1 MPVLAGKIKTMGFP
15 QIIGHEPQKEFLR
28 NSVRK
33 NRISHA
39 YLFSGPEGVGK
50 KLVAIGFAKLINC
63 SEGGTENL
71 DCECTSCAKTE
82 KGLNPDVL
90 VFGYPNEKTIKVDH
104 VRQDIERLIHL
115 APYENPYKVFIIDG
129 AQRMN
134 FNAQN
139 AFLKTLEEPPPN
151 SVIILITTLADL
163 LMPTIRSRCQS
174 VVFQPLEAGQVR
186 KFLEE
191 EKPGQN
197 DPELV
202 SKISGGSIS
211 RALGTD
217 EEYLRKRIEY
227 IDCVMAVDAKKPLT
241 LFDSVERI
249 QKDIK
254 SGGPEELKTVF
265 DILSTWL
272 RDSVILK
279 TCGKKEEIVN
289 TDLIEQLNEYSEKR
303 NVPELLVKFTALEE
317 TMARISENN
326 ANVEISLENL
336 LLRLAL

>member
-1 MPVLAGKIKTMGFP
+1 MGFP
-15 QIIGHEPQKEFLR
+15 QITGHEPQKEFLR
-28 NSVRK
+28 NSVRR
-33 NRISHA
+33 NRIAHA

-63 SEGGTENL
+63 SRDGTEDL
-71 DCECTSCAKTE
+71 DCECVSCAKTE

-90 VFGYPNEKTIKVDH
+90 VFGYPDEKTIKVDH

-115 APYENPYKVFIIDG
+115 APYENPYKVFIVDG

-174 VVFQPLEAGQVR
+174 VVFQPLETGQVR
-186 KFLEE
+186 EVLEK
-191 EKPGQN
+191 EKPGEN

-202 SKISGGSIS
+202 SRISGGSIS
-211 RALGTD
+211 RALNTD
-217 EEYLRKRIEY
+217 EEYFRKRTEY
-227 IDCVMAVDAKKPLT
+227 VDCVMAVDPGKPLT
-241 LFDSVERI
+241 LFDSVEKI

-254 SGGPEELKTVF
+254 GKGPEELKTVF

-272 RDSVILK
+272 RDSVLLK
-279 TCGKKEEIVN
+279 TSGETGEIVN
-289 TDLIEQLNEYSEKR
+289 IDLLERLSEYSAKR
-303 NVPELLVKFTALEE
+303 DVPELLGKFAALEE
-317 TMARISENN
+317 AMARISENN
-326 ANVEISLENL
+326 ANVEVSLENL
-336 LLRLAL
+336 LLRLSR

>member
-1 MPVLAGKIKTMGFP
+1 MGFP
-15 QIIGHEPQKEFLR
+15 QIIGHEPQKEFLQ

-63 SEGGTENL
+63 AEGGTENL
-71 DCECTSCAKTE
+71 DCECVSCAKIE
-82 KGLNPDVL
+82 KSLNPDVL
-90 VFGYPNEKTIKVDH
+90 VFGYPGEKTIKVGH

-115 APYENPYKVFIIDG
+115 APYENPYKVFIIDD

-174 VVFQPLEAGQVR
+174 VVFQPLETKEVER
-186 KFLEE
+186 FLEK
-191 EKPGQN
+191 EKPGN
-197 DPELV
+197 NNPELV
-202 SKISGGSIS
+202 SRISGGSIS
-211 RALGTD
+211 RALNTD
-217 EEYLRKRIEY
+217 EEYLRKRTEY
-227 IDCVMAVDAKKPLT
+227 IGCVMAVDGKKPLT
-241 LFDSVERI
+241 LFDSVEKI

-254 SGGPEELKTVF
+254 GKGPEELKTVF

-272 RDSVILK
+272 RDSVVMK
-279 TCGKKEEIVN
+279 TSGKKEEIVN
-289 TDLIEQLNEYSEKR
+289 TDLIEQLSEYSEER
-303 NVPELLVKFTALEE
+303 DVSELLGKFTALEE

-326 ANVEISLENL
+326 VNVEVSLENL
-336 LLRLAL
+336 LLRLSQ

>member
-1 MPVLAGKIKTMGFP
+1 MGFP
-15 QIIGHEPQKEFLR
+15 QIIGHEPQKEFLQ

-63 SEGGTENL
+63 AEGGTENL
-71 DCECTSCAKTE
+71 DCECVSCAKIE

-90 VFGYPNEKTIKVDH
+90 VFGYPGEKTIKVGH

-115 APYENPYKVFIIDG
+115 APYENPYKVFIIDD

-174 VVFQPLEAGQVR
+174 VVFQPLETKEVER
-186 KFLEE
+186 FLEK
-191 EKPGQN
+191 EKPGN
-197 DPELV
+197 NNPELV
-202 SKISGGSIS
+202 SRISGGSIS
-211 RALGTD
+211 RALNTD
-217 EEYLRKRIEY
+217 EEYLRKRTEY
-227 IDCVMAVDAKKPLT
+227 IGCVMAVDGKKPLT
-241 LFDSVERI
+241 LFDSVEKI

-254 SGGPEELKTVF
+254 GKGPEELKTVF

-272 RDSVILK
+272 RDSVVMK
-279 TCGKKEEIVN
+279 TSGKKEEIVN
-289 TDLIEQLNEYSEKR
+289 TDLLEQLSKYSEKR
-303 NVPELLVKFTALEE
+303 DMSELLGKFAALEE

-326 ANVEISLENL
+326 VNVEVSLENL
-336 LLRLAL
+336 LLRLSQ

>member
-1 MPVLAGKIKTMGFP
+1 MGFP

-33 NRISHA
+33 SRISHA

-63 SEGGTENL
+63 VEDGAENL
-71 DCECTSCAKTE
+71 DCECTSCVKTE

-90 VFGYPNEKTIKVDH
+90 VFGYPGEKMIKVDH
-104 VRQDIERLIHL
+104 IRQDIERLIHL

-174 VVFQPLEAGQVR
+174 VVFQPLETGQV
-186 KFLEE
+186 KSFLEKE
-191 EKPGQN
+191 NLGN
-197 DPELV
+197 DNSELV
-202 SKISGGSIS
+202 SRISGGSIS
-211 RALGTD
+211 RALNTD
-217 EEYLRKRIEY
+217 EDYLRKRTEY
-227 IDCVMAVDAKKPLT
+227 IGCVMDVDRRKPLT
-241 LFDSVERI
+241 LFDSVEKI

-254 SGGPEELKTVF
+254 NGGPEELKTVF
-265 DILSTWL
+265 DIFSTWL
-272 RDSVILK
+272 RDSVIMK
-279 TCGKKEEIVN
+279 TSGEKEEIVN
-289 TDLIEQLNEYSEKR
+289 NDLIKQLSEYSEKR
-303 NVPELLVKFTALEE
+303 EVSELLGKFAALEE
-317 TMARISENN
+317 TMTRISENN
-326 ANVEISLENL
+326 VNVEVSLENL
-336 LLRLAL
+336 LLRLAR

>member
-1 MPVLAGKIKTMGFP
+1 MGFP

-63 SEGGTENL
+63 SEGAVENL
-71 DCECTSCAKTE
+71 DCECISCAKTE
-82 KGLNPDVL
+82 KSLNPDVL
-90 VFGYPNEKTIKVDH
+90 VFEYPGEKTIKVDH
-104 VRQDIERLIHL
+104 VRQDVERLIHL

-151 SVIILITTLADL
+151 SIIILITTLADL

-174 VVFQPLEAGQVR
+174 VVFQPLETGQV
-186 KFLEE
+186 KSFLEK
-191 EKPGQN
+191 EKPEGN

-202 SKISGGSIS
+202 SRISGGSIS
-211 RALGTD
+211 RALNTD
-217 EEYLRKRIEY
+217 EGYLRKRTEY
-227 IDCVMAVDAKKPLT
+227 VDCVMAVDSKKPLT

-254 SGGPEELKTVF
+254 GGGPEELKTVF

-279 TCGKKEEIVN
+279 TSGEKEEIVN
-289 TDLIEQLNEYSEKR
+289 TDLLEQLSEYSRER
-303 NVPELLVKFTALEE
+303 DVSELLGKFAALEE

-326 ANVEISLENL
+326 ANVEVSLENL
-336 LLRLAL
+336 LLRLSQ

>member
-1 MPVLAGKIKTMGFP
+1 MGFP

-50 KLVAIGFAKLINC
+50 KLVATGFAKLINC
-63 SEGGTENL
+63 AEGGAENL

-90 VFGYPNEKTIKVDH
+90 VFGYPGEKTIKVDH

-174 VVFQPLEAGQVR
+174 VVFQPLEVEQVR

-191 EKPGQN
+191 ESPGEN

-217 EEYLRKRIEY
+217 EDYLRKRIEY
-227 IDCVMAVDAKKPLT
+227 VDCVMAVDAKKPLT

-249 QKDIK
+249 QKDVK
-254 SGGPEELKTVF
+254 GAPQELKTVF

-272 RDSVILK
+272 RDSVVLK
-279 TCGKKEEIVN
+279 TSGKREEIVN
-289 TDLIEQLNEYSEKR
+289 TDLIEQLSEYSEKR
-303 NVPELLVKFTALEE
+303 DLPELLGKFAALEE

-326 ANVEISLENL
+326 ANVEVSLENL
-336 LLRLAL
+336 LLRLSR

>member
-1 MPVLAGKIKTMGFP
+1 MGFP
-15 QIIGHEPQKEFLR
+15 QIIGHEPQKEFLQ

-50 KLVAIGFAKLINC
+50 RLVAIGFAKLINC
-63 SEGGTENL
+63 AEGGAENL
-71 DCECTSCAKTE
+71 DCECVSCAKTE
-82 KGLNPDVL
+82 KGFNPDVL
-90 VFGYPNEKTIKVDH
+90 VFGYPGEKTIKVDH
-104 VRQDIERLIHL
+104 VRKDIERLIHL

-174 VVFQPLEAGQVR
+174 VVFQPLETRQV
-186 KFLEE
+186 KSFLEK
-191 EKPGQN
+191 EKPKGEHA
-197 DPELV
+197 ELI
-202 SKISGGSIS
+202 SRISGGSIS
-211 RALGTD
+211 RALNTD
-217 EEYLRKRIEY
+217 EEYLRKRAEY
-227 IDCVMAVDAKKPLT
+227 IGCVMAVNGKKPLT
-241 LFDSVERI
+241 LFDSVEKI

-254 SGGPEELKTVF
+254 GKGPEELKTVF
-265 DILSTWL
+265 DIFSTWL
-272 RDSVILK
+272 RDSVVMK
-279 TCGKKEEIVN
+279 TLGKKEGIVN
-289 TDLIEQLNEYSEKR
+289 TDLLEQLSEYSEKR
-303 NVPELLVKFTALEE
+303 DMSELLGKFAALEQ

-326 ANVEISLENL
+326 VNVEVSLENL
-336 LLRLAL
+336 LLRLSR

>member
-1 MPVLAGKIKTMGFP
+1 MGFP

-28 NSVRK
+28 NSIRK

-63 SEGGTENL
+63 AQGGVDNL
-71 DCECTSCAKTE
+71 DCKCVSCAKTE
-82 KGLNPDVL
+82 KSLNPDVL
-90 VFGYPNEKTIKVDH
+90 VFEYPGEKIIKVGH

-115 APYENPYKVFIIDG
+115 APYENPYKVFIIDD

-174 VVFQPLEAGQVR
+174 VVFQPLEVEQVR
-186 KFLEE
+186 EFL
-191 EKPGQN
+191 KKGGPGDN

-202 SKISGGSIS
+202 SRISGGSIS
-211 RALGTD
+211 KALNAD
-217 EEYLRKRIEY
+217 EDYLRKRTEY
-227 IDCVMAVDAKKPLT
+227 IDCVMAVDGKKPLT
-241 LFDSVERI
+241 LFDSVEKI

-254 SGGPEELKTVF
+254 GRGPEELKTVF

-279 TCGKKEEIVN
+279 TSGKKEEIVN
-289 TDLIEQLNEYSEKR
+289 TDLIDQLSEYSEKR
-303 NVPELLVKFTALEE
+303 DMHELLGKFAALEE
-317 TMARISENN
+317 TMTRISENN
-326 ANVEISLENL
+326 VNVEVSLEKL

>member
-1 MPVLAGKIKTMGFP
+1 MGFP

-63 SEGGTENL
+63 SEDGAKNL
-71 DCECTSCAKTE
+71 DCECTSCVKTE
-82 KGLNPDVL
+82 KGLNPDVS
-90 VFGYPNEKTIKVDH
+90 VFGYPGEKTIKVDH

-174 VVFQPLEAGQVR
+174 VVFQPLETAQVR
-186 KFLEE
+186 EFMEN
-191 EKPGQN
+191 EKPG
-197 DPELV
+197 DDDTELV
-202 SKISGGSIS
+202 SRISGGSIS

-217 EEYLRKRIEY
+217 EDYLRKRTEY
-227 IDCVMAVDAKKPLT
+227 IACLMAVDSKKPLT
-241 LFDSVERI
+241 LFDSVEKI

-254 SGGPEELKTVF
+254 GGGPEELKTLF
-265 DILSTWL
+265 DILSAWL

-279 TCGKKEEIVN
+279 TSGKKEEIVN
-289 TDLIEQLNEYSEKR
+289 TDLIERLREYSEKR
-303 NVPELLVKFTALEE
+303 NVSELLDKFAAIEE

-336 LLRLAL
+336 LLRLSR

>member
-1 MPVLAGKIKTMGFP
+1 MGFP

-63 SEGGTENL
+63 SENGAESL
-71 DCECTSCAKTE
+71 DCECVSCAKTE

-90 VFGYPNEKTIKVDH
+90 VFGYPGEKTIKVDH
-104 VRQDIERLIHL
+104 VRQDVERLIHL

-151 SVIILITTLADL
+151 SVIILITTLSDL

-174 VVFQPLEAGQVR
+174 VVFQPLETGQV
-186 KFLEE
+186 KSFLEK
-191 EKPGQN
+191 EKPEGD

-202 SKISGGSIS
+202 SRISGGSIS

-217 EEYLRKRIEY
+217 DDYLRKRTEY
-227 IDCVMAVDAKKPLT
+227 VDCVMAVDGKKPLS
-241 LFDSVERI
+241 LFDSVEKIR
-249 QKDIK
+249 KDIK
-254 SGGPEELKTVF
+254 GGGPEELKTVF
-265 DILSTWL
+265 DILSAWL

-279 TCGKKEEIVN
+279 TSGEKEKIVN
-289 TDLIEQLNEYSEKR
+289 TDLMEKLSEYSKKR
-303 NVPELLVKFTALEE
+303 DVSELLGKFAALEE

-326 ANVEISLENL
+326 ANIEVSLENL
-336 LLRLAL
+336 LLRLSR

>member
-1 MPVLAGKIKTMGFP
+1 MGFP

-50 KLVAIGFAKLINC
+50 KLVATGFAKLINC
-63 SEGGTENL
+63 AEGGAENL

-90 VFGYPNEKTIKVDH
+90 VFGYPGEKTIKVDH

-174 VVFQPLEAGQVR
+174 VVFQPLEVEQVR

-191 EKPGQN
+191 ERPGEN

-217 EEYLRKRIEY
+217 EDYLRKRIEY
-227 IDCVMAVDAKKPLT
+227 VDCVIAVDAKKPLT

-249 QKDIK
+249 QKDVK
-254 SGGPEELKTVF
+254 GAPQELKTVF

-272 RDSVILK
+272 RDSVVLK
-279 TCGKKEEIVN
+279 TSGKREEIVN
-289 TDLIEQLNEYSEKR
+289 TDLIEQLSEYSEKR
-303 NVPELLVKFTALEE
+303 DVPELLGKFAALEE

-326 ANVEISLENL
+326 ANVEVSLENL
-336 LLRLAL
+336 LLKLSR

>member
-1 MPVLAGKIKTMGFP
+1 MGFP
-15 QIIGHEPQKEFLR
+15 QIIGHEPQKEFLQ

-50 KLVAIGFAKLINC
+50 KLAAIGFAKLINC
-63 SEGGTENL
+63 AKRETENL
-71 DCECTSCAKTE
+71 DCECVSCAKTE

-90 VFGYPNEKTIKVDH
+90 VFGYPGEKTIKVGQ

-115 APYENPYKVFIIDG
+115 APYENPYKVFIIDD

-174 VVFQPLEAGQVR
+174 VVFQPLGVGEVR
-186 KFLEE
+186 EFLE
-191 EKPGQN
+191 KKRPGEN

-202 SKISGGSIS
+202 SRISGGSIS
-211 RALGTD
+211 RALNTD
-217 EEYLRKRIEY
+217 EEYLRKRTEY
-227 IDCVMAVDAKKPLT
+227 IGCVMAVDGKKPLT
-241 LFDSVERI
+241 LFDSVEKI

-254 SGGPEELKTVF
+254 GKGPEELKTVF

-272 RDSVILK
+272 RDSIVIK
-279 TCGKKEEIVN
+279 TSGEKEEIVN

-303 NVPELLVKFTALEE
+303 DMSELLGKFAALEQ
-317 TMARISENN
+317 TMTRISENN
-326 ANVEISLENL
+326 VNVEVSLENL
-336 LLRLAL
+336 LLRLSR

>member
-1 MPVLAGKIKTMGFP
+1 MGFP

-63 SEGGTENL
+63 SEGAVENL
-71 DCECTSCAKTE
+71 DCKCISCVKTE

-90 VFGYPNEKTIKVDH
+90 VFGYPGEKTIKVDH

-174 VVFQPLEAGQVR
+174 VVFQPLETEQV
-186 KFLEE
+186 KSFLEK
-191 EKPGQN
+191 EKPEGS

-202 SKISGGSIS
+202 SRISGGSIS
-211 RALGTD
+211 RALNTD
-217 EEYLRKRIEY
+217 EEYLRKRTEY
-227 IDCVMAVDAKKPLT
+227 VDCVMAVDSKKPLT

-249 QKDIK
+249 QKDVK
-254 SGGPEELKTVF
+254 GGGPEELKTVF

-279 TCGKKEEIVN
+279 TSREKEEIVN
-289 TDLIEQLNEYSEKR
+289 TDLLEQLSKYSGKR
-303 NVPELLVKFTALEE
+303 DVSELLDKFTALEE

-326 ANVEISLENL
+326 ANVEVSLENL
-336 LLRLAL
+336 LLRFSK

>member
-1 MPVLAGKIKTMGFP
+1 MGFP

-63 SEGGTENL
+63 SEDGTENL
-71 DCECTSCAKTE
+71 DCECTSCVKTE

-90 VFGYPNEKTIKVDH
+90 VFGYPGEKTIKVDH

-174 VVFQPLEAGQVR
+174 VVFQPLETGQV
-186 KFLEE
+186 KSFLEKE
-191 EKPGQN
+191 NPGN
-197 DPELV
+197 DNSELV
-202 SKISGGSIS
+202 SRISGGSIS
-211 RALGTD
+211 RALNTD
-217 EEYLRKRIEY
+217 EDYLRKRTEY
-227 IDCVMAVDAKKPLT
+227 IGCVMAVDRRKPLT

-254 SGGPEELKTVF
+254 NGGPEELKTVF
-265 DILSTWL
+265 DIFSTWL
-272 RDSVILK
+272 RDSVIMK
-279 TCGKKEEIVN
+279 TSGEKEEIVN
-289 TDLIEQLNEYSEKR
+289 NDLIEQLSEYSGKR
-303 NVPELLVKFTALEE
+303 EVSELLGKFAALEE
-317 TMARISENN
+317 TMTRISENN
-326 ANVEISLENL
+326 ANVEVSLENL
-336 LLRLAL
+336 LLRLSR

>member
-1 MPVLAGKIKTMGFP
+1 MGFP

-50 KLVAIGFAKLINC
+50 KLVATGFAKLINC
-63 SEGGTENL
+63 AEGGAENL

-90 VFGYPNEKTIKVDH
+90 VFGYPGEKTIKVDH

-151 SVIILITTLADL
+151 SIIILITTLADL

-174 VVFQPLEAGQVR
+174 VVFQPLEVEQVR

-191 EKPGQN
+191 ERPGEN

-217 EEYLRKRIEY
+217 EDYLRKRIEY
-227 IDCVMAVDAKKPLT
+227 VDCVMAVDAKKPLT

-249 QKDIK
+249 QKDVK
-254 SGGPEELKTVF
+254 GAPQELKTVF

-272 RDSVILK
+272 RDSVVLK
-279 TCGKKEEIVN
+279 TSGKREEIVN
-289 TDLIEQLNEYSEKR
+289 TDLIEQLSEYSEKR
-303 NVPELLVKFTALEE
+303 DVPELLGKFAALEE

-326 ANVEISLENL
+326 ANVEVSLENL
-336 LLRLAL
+336 LLRLSR

>member
-1 MPVLAGKIKTMGFP
+1 MRFP

-50 KLVAIGFAKLINC
+50 KLVATGFAKLINC
-63 SEGGTENL
+63 AEGGAENL

-90 VFGYPNEKTIKVDH
+90 VFGYPGEKTIKVDH

-174 VVFQPLEAGQVR
+174 VVFQPLEVEQVR

-191 EKPGQN
+191 ERPGEN

-217 EEYLRKRIEY
+217 EDYLRKRIEY
-227 IDCVMAVDAKKPLT
+227 VDCVMAVDAKKPLT

-249 QKDIK
+249 QKDVK
-254 SGGPEELKTVF
+254 GAPQELKTVF

-272 RDSVILK
+272 RDSVVLK
-279 TCGKKEEIVN
+279 TSGKREEIVN
-289 TDLIEQLNEYSEKR
+289 TDLIEQLSEYSEKR
-303 NVPELLVKFTALEE
+303 DVPELLGKFAALEE

-326 ANVEISLENL
+326 ANVEVSLENL
-336 LLRLAL
+336 LLRLSR

>member
-1 MPVLAGKIKTMGFP
+1 MGFP

-63 SEGGTENL
+63 AEGKAENP
-71 DCECTSCAKTE
+71 DCECVSCAKTE

-90 VFGYPNEKTIKVDH
+90 VFEYPGEKTIKVDQI
-104 VRQDIERLIHL
+104 RQDIERLVHL
-115 APYENPYKVFIIDG
+115 APYENPYKVFIIDD

-151 SVIILITTLADL
+151 SVIILLTTLADL

-174 VVFQPLEAGQVR
+174 VVFQPLEVEQVR
-186 KFLEE
+186 EFMER
-191 EKPGQN
+191 EKPEGE
-197 DPELV
+197 DTELL
-202 SKISGGSIS
+202 SRISGGSIS
-211 RALGTD
+211 RALNTD
-217 EEYLRKRIEY
+217 EDYLRKRTEY
-227 IDCVMAVDAKKPLT
+227 INCVMEVNAQKPLT
-241 LFDSVERI
+241 LFDSVEKI

-254 SGGPEELKTVF
+254 AGGPQELKTVF
-265 DILSTWL
+265 DIFSTWL
-272 RDSVILK
+272 RDSVVLK
-279 TCGKKEEIVN
+279 TSGKKEEIVN
-289 TDLIEQLNEYSEKR
+289 TDLLEQLGEYSEKR
-303 NVPELLVKFTALEE
+303 EVPELLSKFAALEE
-317 TMARISENN
+317 TMTRISENN
-326 ANVEISLENL
+326 ANVEVSLENL
-336 LLRLAL
+336 LLRLSQ

>member
-1 MPVLAGKIKTMGFP
+1 MGFP
-15 QIIGHEPQKEFLR
+15 QIIGHEPQKEFLQS
-28 NSVRK
+28 SVRK

-63 SEGGTENL
+63 AKRETENL
-71 DCECTSCAKTE
+71 DCECVSCTKIE
-82 KGLNPDVL
+82 RGLNPDVL
-90 VFGYPNEKTIKVDH
+90 VFGYPGEKTIKVGH

-115 APYENPYKVFIIDG
+115 APYENPYKVFIIDD

-174 VVFQPLEAGQVR
+174 VVFQPLETKEVVR
-186 KFLEE
+186 FLEK
-191 EKPGQN
+191 EKPGGN

-202 SKISGGSIS
+202 SRISGGSIS
-211 RALGTD
+211 RALNTD
-217 EEYLRKRIEY
+217 EEYLRKRTEY
-227 IDCVMAVDAKKPLT
+227 IGCVMAVDGKKPLT
-241 LFDSVERI
+241 LFDSVEKI

-254 SGGPEELKTVF
+254 GKGPEELKTVF

-272 RDSVILK
+272 RDSVVIK
-279 TCGKKEEIVN
+279 TSGKKEEIVN
-289 TDLIEQLNEYSEKR
+289 TDLLEQLSEYSKKR
-303 NVPELLVKFTALEE
+303 DMPELLGKFAALEK

-326 ANVEISLENL
+326 VNVEVSLENL
-336 LLRLAL
+336 LLRLSR

>member
-1 MPVLAGKIKTMGFP
+1 MGFP

-63 SEGGTENL
+63 SEGTVENL
-71 DCECTSCAKTE
+71 DCECTSCVKTE

-90 VFGYPNEKTIKVDH
+90 VFGYPGEKTIKVDH

-174 VVFQPLEAGQVR
+174 VVFQPLETGQVR
-186 KFLEE
+186 EFLEKK
-191 EKPGQN
+191 KPGNN
-197 DPELV
+197 DSDLV
-202 SKISGGSIS
+202 SRISGGSIS
-211 RALGTD
+211 RALNTD
-217 EEYLRKRIEY
+217 EDYLRKRTEY
-227 IDCVMAVDAKKPLT
+227 IGCVMDVDRRKPLT

-254 SGGPEELKTVF
+254 GGGPEELKTVF
-265 DILSTWL
+265 DIFSTWL
-272 RDSVILK
+272 RDSVIMK
-279 TCGKKEEIVN
+279 TSGEKEEIVN
-289 TDLIEQLNEYSEKR
+289 NDLIEQLSEYSEKR
-303 NVPELLVKFTALEE
+303 EMSELLGKFAALEE
-317 TMARISENN
+317 TMTRISENN
-326 ANVEISLENL
+326 ANVEVSLENL
-336 LLRLAL
+336 LLRLSK

>member
-1 MPVLAGKIKTMGFP
+1 MPLVAGKIRTMGFP
-15 QIIGHEPQKEFLR
+15 QITGHESQKEFLR

-50 KLVAIGFAKLINC
+50 KLVATGFAKLINC
-63 SEGGTENL
+63 AEGGTENL

-90 VFGYPNEKTIKVDH
+90 VFGYPDEKTIKVDH
-104 VRQDIERLIHL
+104 IRQDVERLIHL

-174 VVFQPLEAGQVR
+174 VVFQPLAPSQVKDLLER
-186 KFLEE
+186 K
-191 EKPGQN
+191 KPDEDN
-197 DPELV
+197 PDLV
-202 SKISGGSIS
+202 SRISGGSIS
-211 RALGTD
+211 KALGTD
-217 EEYLRKRIEY
+217 EDYLRKRTEY
-227 IDCVMAVDAKKPLT
+227 IDCLMAVDAKKPLT

-249 QKDIK
+249 RKDVK
-254 SGGPEELKTVF
+254 GGGPEDLKTVF
-265 DILSTWL
+265 DIFSVWL
-272 RDSVILK
+272 RDSVILR
-279 TCGKKEEIVN
+279 TSGDEEKIVN
-289 TDLIEQLNEYSEKR
+289 ADMLERLREYSGKR
-303 NVPELLVKFTALEE
+303 DVLELLAKFAALEE
-317 TMARISENN
+317 TMTRISDNN
-326 ANVEISLENL
+326 ANVEVSFENL
-336 LLRLAL
+336 LLKLSL